1 LTEII
6 FYICVFSQQQRE
18 KFSSLYGFAAEFLS
32 LQDRGSEMH
41 LLDNDQAG
49 DGLAFTGLKKASSVP
64 QISAEGRA
72 SAPSMDHLD
81 ALEAQSIYILR
92 EAFARLKKLALLW
105 SLGKDSNVMIWLARK
120 AFFGRVPFPALHV
133 DTGKKFPE
141 MYAFRDR
148 YGKEWDLDLRIEPC
162 PPIDA
167 VDPTLPPAAR
177 SAARKTEGLKLA
189 LSKYGFDG
197 LIAGI
202 RRDEE
207 ATRAKERVFSPRG
220 IEGGWD
226 VRDQPPEF
234 WDQFNASPPPGAHLR
249 VHPILHWTEADIWAY
264 TKRENIPII
273 RLYLAQNGRRYRS
286 LGDADITF
294 PIASSASDIDE
305 ILAELELTKVPERA
319 GRALDHETEDAFER
333 LRATGYL

>member
-1 LTEII
+1 
-6 FYICVFSQQQRE
+6 
-18 KFSSLYGFAAEFLS
+18 
-32 LQDRGSEMH
+32 
-41 LLDNDQAG
+41 
-49 DGLAFTGLKKASSVP
+49 
-64 QISAEGRA
+64 
-72 SAPSMDHLD
+72 MDHLD
-81 ALEAQSIYILR
+81 ALEAQSIYIFR

-120 AFFGRVPFPALHV
+120 AFFGRVPFPAMHV

-148 YGKEWDLDLRIEPC
+148 YGKEWELDLKIEPC
-162 PPIDA
+162 PPLET

-189 LSKYGFDG
+189 LAKYGFDG

-220 IEGGWD
+220 TEGGWD

-249 VHPILHWTEADIWAY
+249 IHPILHWTEADIWAY

-273 RLYLAQNGRRYRS
+273 PLYLTRERQALSLAGRRRHHQS
-286 LGDADITF
+286 GGVDRIEHRGNPDRTRRHQ
-294 PIASSASDIDE
+294 SAG
-305 ILAELELTKVPERA
+305 T
-319 GRALDHETEDAFER
+319 
-333 LRATGYL
+333 LRARARSRNRRCLRAAARRRLSLRRQ

>member
-1 LTEII
+1 
-6 FYICVFSQQQRE
+6 
-18 KFSSLYGFAAEFLS
+18 
-32 LQDRGSEMH
+32 
-41 LLDNDQAG
+41 
-49 DGLAFTGLKKASSVP
+49 
-64 QISAEGRA
+64 
-72 SAPSMDHLD
+72 MDHLD
-81 ALEAQSIYILR
+81 QLEAQSIYIFR

-120 AFFGRVPFPALHV
+120 AFFGRVPFTALHV
-133 DTGKKFPE
+133 DTGKKFAE
-141 MYAFRDR
+141 MYAFRNA
-148 YGKEWDLDLRIEPC
+148 YAQEWGLDLKVEAC

-189 LSKYGFDG
+189 LVKHGFDG

-220 IEGGWD
+220 TEGGWD

-249 VHPILHWTEADIWAY
+249 IHPILHWTEADIWAY
-264 TKRENIPII
+264 TRRENIPII
-273 RLYLAQNGRRYRS
+273 PLYLARDGKRYRS

-294 PIASSASDIDE
+294 PVASSASNIDE
-305 ILAELELTKVPERA
+305 ILVELEQTRVPERA

-333 LRATGYL
+333 LRVAGYL

>member
-1 LTEII
+1 PNA
-6 FYICVFSQQQRE
+6 
-18 KFSSLYGFAAEFLS
+18 KGH
-32 LQDRGSEMH
+32 EMH
-41 LLDNDQAG
+41 VLNNESAKDPSRWVAPANGHAM
-49 DGLAFTGLKKASSVP
+49 P
-64 QISAEGRA
+64 QIALAARSG
-72 SAPSMDHLD
+72 SPSIDHLD
-81 ALEAQSIYILR
+81 ALEAQSIYIMR

-120 AFFGRVPFPALHV
+120 AFLGRVPFPALHV

-148 YGKEWDLDLRIEPC
+148 YGKEWELDLRVEPC
-162 PPIDA
+162 PPIETI
-167 VDPTLPPAAR
+167 DPTLPPAAR

-189 LSKYGFDG
+189 LAKFGFDG

-220 IEGGWD
+220 TEGGWD

-249 VHPILHWTEADIWAY
+249 IHPILHWTEADIWAY

-273 RLYLAQNGRRYRS
+273 PLYLANGGKRYRS
-286 LGDADITF
+286 LGDRDITN
-294 PIASSASDIDE
+294 PVVSNAASIEE
-305 ILAELELTKVPERA
+305 I
-319 GRALDHETEDAFER
+319 
-333 LRATGYL
+333 

>member
-1 LTEII
+1 M
-6 FYICVFSQQQRE
+6 RE
-18 KFSSLYGFAAEFLS
+18 L
-32 LQDRGSEMH
+32 DR
-41 LLDNDQAG
+41 LD
-49 DGLAFTGLKKASSVP
+49 
-64 QISAEGRA
+64 E
-72 SAPSMDHLD
+72 
-81 ALEAQSIYILR
+81 LEAQSIFIFR

-120 AFFGRVPFPALHV
+120 AFFGRLPFPVMHV

-148 YGKEWDLDLRIEPC
+148 YAGEWDLDLIVEPC
-162 PPIDA
+162 PPLDA

-189 LSKYGFDG
+189 LAKHGFDG

-220 IEGGWD
+220 PHGQWD
-226 VRDQPPEF
+226 VRAQPPEF
-234 WDQFNASPPPGAHLR
+234 WDQFDARLPAGAHLR
-249 VHPILHWTEADIWAY
+249 VHPILHWTERDIWAY
-264 TKRENIPII
+264 TQRERIPII
-273 RLYLAQNGRRYRS
+273 PLYLARDGKRYRS

-294 PIASSASDIDE
+294 PVASQAGTIDE
-305 ILAELELTKVPERA
+305 IIAELDVTRTPERA
-319 GRALDHETEDAFER
+319 GRAMDHEAEDAFER
-333 LRATGYL
+333 LRVSGYL

>member
-1 LTEII
+1 MQLLNGN
-6 FYICVFSQQQRE
+6 RPDH
-18 KFSSLYGFAAEFLS
+18 GAA
-32 LQDRGSEMH
+32 
-41 LLDNDQAG
+41 NPTVA
-49 DGLAFTGLKKASSVP
+49 
-64 QISAEGRA
+64 ISAFSDPNVETA
-72 SAPSMDHLD
+72 PPNLPSMDHLD
-81 ALEAQSIYILR
+81 ELEAQSIYIFR
-92 EAFARLKKLALLW
+92 EAFARLKTLALLW

-141 MYAFRDR
+141 MYAFRDQ
-148 YGKEWDLDLRIEPC
+148 YAKLWDLDLRIEYC
-162 PPIDA
+162 PDIETIDH
-167 VDPTLPPAAR
+167 TLPPAAR

-189 LSKYGFDG
+189 LTKYGFDG

-220 IEGGWD
+220 VEGGWD

-234 WDQFNASPPPGAHLR
+234 WDHFNASPPAGAHMR

-264 TKRENIPII
+264 TQRENIPII
-273 RLYLAQNGRRYRS
+273 PLYLARNGKRYRS
-286 LGDADITF
+286 LGDADITN
-294 PIASSASDIDE
+294 PVASQAASIAQ
-305 ILAELELTKVPERA
+305 ILIELENTKEPERA

-333 LRATGYL
+333 LRVAGYL